1 MSRKVDITDKLN
13 FEENP
18 VLVIKEKEL
27 EINADAHTMLKVMGL
42 MAGNEVGSNEILEA
56 YDLMFPDK
64 SKRELEKLK
73 LKFEDF
79 VTVVQEAVQLVAGTD
94 ERGEQ

>member
-42 MAGNEVGSNEILEA
+42 MAGNEVGSNEILKA